1 MYQRLCVFVVLV
13 GCLAMAAPAAAHHP
27 RHVAT
32 DEPAEPPQ
40 RGWLAQTT
48 PTPVERPSIRA
59 AAKAAPAAQ
68 VDLELLGSLAL
79 APGGVEAHAD
89 VAGYSRVVRAPGAAP
104 VRQNFAFV
112 GKWRQ
117 RCPGTGVDVID
128 ISNPRF
134 PLKLSDTA
142 DHPDTS
148 MEDMQAMRIG
158 DRDVMVTGLQDC
170 NADPSVEGATGL
182 EVHDITDPA
191 NPEVL
196 AFFPTQAGGVHELD
210 LTRTPDG
217 RVLALLAVPDLE
229 ALTADED
236 ARGGTGDMIVVDL
249 SNPARPVQIS
259 EYGILDDSRFGL
271 ETYLDVGQGG
281 DARAYLHSVR
291 ANADGTRAYL
301 SYWDAGVI
309 TLDISNPAQPRV
321 LGRTGYEPGEEGNA
335 HSVDEARGGNI
346 LVQADEDFSPFEI
359 TFESSAFE
367 GARSAVEAQFSLP
380 LTESP
385 GRRLAG
391 EVVSVGRGCPAN
403 SFPTPPAAPNAP
415 ADNPEDPYSADPR
428 GKIALIERGACAF
441 TLKAARAVRA
451 GATAVVIYNSAAFG
465 DALALPGGVS
475 PVVLP
480 DGTRVDIDVPVLF
493 VARST
498 GLALATAGS
507 TIAASAEFNGWGFL
521 RIWDNRDPEEP
532 RQLSTFAT
540 PNTFNAGLATQGI
553 YSVHNPEV
561 VGNRMYV
568 SWYNDG
574 IRVVDI
580 SRPSAPREQG
590 AWVGEGR
597 PAGAPPVDIW
607 SVVPFRGLLL
617 ASDRNHGLYILRRGN

>member
-1 MYQRLCVFVVLV
+1 MSQRLCVLVVLL

-27 RHVAT
+27 GHVVT
-32 DEPAEPPQ
+32 DEPGAAPLP
-40 RGWLAQTT
+40 GWLSQAR
-48 PTPVERPSIRA
+48 PTPVERPSVRA

-68 VDLELLGSLAL
+68 VDIELLGSLAL

-89 VAGYSRVVRAPGAAP
+89 VAGYSRVVRPLGEEA
-104 VRQNFAFV
+104 VRQNFAFI

-117 RCPGTGVDVID
+117 SCPGTGVDLID
-128 ISNPRF
+128 ITRPRF
-134 PLKLSDTA
+134 PVKLSDTA
-142 DHPDTS
+142 DHPNTS

-158 DRDVMVTGLQDC
+158 ERDVMVTGLQDC
-170 NADPSVEGATGL
+170 ALPGQPPGATGL
-182 EVHDITDPA
+182 EVHDITNPA
-191 NPEVL
+191 APEVL
-196 AFFPTQAGGVHELD
+196 SFFPTTPGGVHELD

-249 SNPARPVQIS
+249 TNPARPVQIA

-271 ETYLDVGQGG
+271 EGYLDVAQGG

-309 TLDISNPAQPRV
+309 TLDISNPEQPRV
-321 LGRTGYEPGEEGNA
+321 LGRTDYQPGEEGNA
-335 HSVDEARGGNI
+335 HSVDEARGGNV
-346 LVQADEDFSPFEI
+346 LVQADEDFSPFELA
-359 TFESSAFE
+359 FESSAFE
-367 GARSAVEAQFSLP
+367 GARSAVEAQFSPP
-380 LTESP
+380 LAELA

-403 SFPTPPAAPNAP
+403 SFPTLPGGA
-415 ADNPEDPYSADPR
+415 ADNPEDSYSADPR
-428 GKIALIERGACAF
+428 GKIALIERGGCAF
-441 TLKAARAVRA
+441 TVKAARAVQA
-451 GATAVVIYNSAAFG
+451 GAIGVVIYNSTQFG
-465 DALALPGGVS
+465 DALALPGGAS
-475 PVVLP
+475 PVALP
-480 DGTRVDIDVPVLF
+480 DGTSVDIDVPVLF

-498 GLALATAGS
+498 GQALATAGS
-507 TIAASAEFNGWGFL
+507 TIAATAEFNGWGFL

-540 PNTFNAGLATQGI
+540 PNTFNPDLATQGV

-590 AWVGEGR
+590 AWVGAGK
-597 PAGAPPVDIW
+597 PAGTPPVDIW

-617 ASDRNHGLYILRRGN
+617 ASDRNHGLYVLQRGD